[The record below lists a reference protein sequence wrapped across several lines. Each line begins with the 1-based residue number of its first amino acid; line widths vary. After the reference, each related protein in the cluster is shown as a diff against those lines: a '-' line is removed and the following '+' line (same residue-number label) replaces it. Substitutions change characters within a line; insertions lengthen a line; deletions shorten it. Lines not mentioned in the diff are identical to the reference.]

1 MCDNV
6 HLSDVEKRL
15 YLQYLTGCLDEQVD
29 LESIFDLQRHI
40 FECEECSKEMR
51 RLLAL
56 SKVIR
61 EQDFTKIAETA
72 QRAKL
77 LKALRMKQS
86 TLDDDKSVAFIERLI
101 DRGVAGFENAVAVV
115 IEQEVPINR
124 LSAVW

>member
-1 MCDNV
+1 
-6 HLSDVEKRL
+6 
-15 YLQYLTGCLDEQVD
+15 
-29 LESIFDLQRHI
+29 
-40 FECEECSKEMR
+40 MR